1 MNRHQIK
8 LTNDGSYTIF
18 DNLFNETFHS
28 IYGARQESLHIFI
41 NNGLLDFSSK
51 KELNILEI
59 GYGTGLNALLT
70 LLHKPLEQKIYY
82 TAIEKYPLSE
92 DIFIRY
98 AELLIPEEKNFYLQ
112 LNTVSWNKQHEINET
127 FIFQKIEADILNFSF
142 DGHYDLVYY
151 DAFSPKVQPKMWSIE
166 VLNKTYQC
174 LNFGGM
180 LITYASS
187 GIVKQNLRTVGFNVK
202 RVVGP
207 PFKRHILKAYKF

>member
-18 DNLFNETFHS
+18 DNQFNETFHS

-41 NNGLLDFSSK
+41 NNGLLDLSSQ

-70 LLHKPLEQKIYY
+70 LLHKPFEQKIYY

-92 DIFIRY
+92 NIFIKY

-127 FIFQKIEADILNFSF
+127 FVFQK
-142 DGHYDLVYY
+142 
-151 DAFSPKVQPKMWSIE
+151 
-166 VLNKTYQC
+166 
-174 LNFGGM
+174 
-180 LITYASS
+180 
-187 GIVKQNLRTVGFNVK
+187 
-202 RVVGP
+202 
-207 PFKRHILKAYKF
+207 